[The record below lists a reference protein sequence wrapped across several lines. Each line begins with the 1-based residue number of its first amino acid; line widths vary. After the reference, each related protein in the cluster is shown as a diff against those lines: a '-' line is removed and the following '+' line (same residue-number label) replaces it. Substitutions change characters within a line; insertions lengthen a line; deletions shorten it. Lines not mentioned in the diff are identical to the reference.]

1 MRLVLS
7 TVKDITSNQESMRR
21 SFDFKLDKMR
31 NEFMATL
38 DEKVNTFRGDIAMD
52 ISKESGRSTSWK
64 SVYSRCNRGLT
75 LWNPHHQRHQ
85 P

>member
-1 MRLVLS
+1 
-7 TVKDITSNQESMRR
+7 
-21 SFDFKLDKMR
+21 
-31 NEFMATL
+31 MATL
-38 DEKVNTFRGDIAMD
+38 DEKVKIVRGDIAMD

-75 LWNPHHQRHQ
+75 LWNPPHQRHQ